1 MAKEPGWG
9 GPGVTQALKDDG
21 TDPGPGEEE
30 QDRRTDEWV
39 IRRLVML
46 EETTHRRGGG
56 GRWSGKGWEGW
67 LWVGWG
73 QGLVGW
79 RRIRGIIL
87 S

>member
-39 IRRLVML
+39 VRRLVML

-56 GRWSGKGWEGW
+56 GGGQGKGGRDGC
-67 LWVGWG
+67 GWG
-73 QGLVGW
+73 GAKGW
-79 RRIRGIIL
+79 
-87 S
+87 